1 MHDAVALAAALDA
14 QRPAARGPARGDGA
28 APGTSGRRAVVM
40 TMGALH
46 DGHLS
51 LVQHARGLAEHVVVT
66 VFVNPLQFGAGEDL
80 DRYPRDLPGDLAALA
95 PLLADDDV
103 VYAPS
108 ARDMYPDGPPRV
120 RVAAGP
126 VGDVLEGAVRPG
138 HFDGMLTV
146 VLKLL
151 HRTAPDVAVFGAKDA
166 QQVAL
171 VRAMV
176 HDLDSPVE
184 VVEVPTVRESDGLA
198 RSSRNAYLSPVDRQ
212 RAAGLWRALVAGREA
227 ASAGARASQVVAAAR
242 HVLDAAVDAVDYV
255 ALVDDAFAPVPD
267 DAWGPARLV
276 LAGRFGTTRLIDNA
290 ELVLGVRGS
299 RDTP

>member
-1 MHDAVALAAALDA
+1 
-14 QRPAARGPARGDGA
+14 
-28 APGTSGRRAVVM
+28 M

-51 LVQHARGLAEHVVVT
+51 LVRHARTVAPHVVVT

-103 VYAPS
+103 VLAPS
-108 ARDMYPDGPPRV
+108 AREMYPDGPPRV
-120 RVAAGP
+120 RLSAGP
-126 VGDVLEGAVRPG
+126 VGDVLEGEVRPG

-151 HRTAPDVAVFGAKDA
+151 HRTAPHVAVFGAKDA

-176 HDLDSPVE
+176 RDLDVPVA
-184 VVEVPTVRESDGLA
+184 VVEAPTVREPDGLA
-198 RSSRNAYLSPVDRQ
+198 RSSRNAYLSPADRQ
-212 RAAGLWRALVAGREA
+212 RATGLWRALVAGR
-227 ASAGARASQVVAAAR
+227 AAAADETR
-242 HVLDAAVDAVDYV
+242 PCTTNGSATQSAMVISGLKLVAGSWNTNPIRGRIGRSSRSRTPFISTPSTSSDPPVTLVSPATARPIVVL
-255 ALVDDAFAPVPD
+255 PEPD
-267 DAWGPARLV
+267 SPTRPSTSPGRITKSTPSTAR
-276 LAGRFGTTRLIDNA
+276 NP
-290 ELVLGVRGS
+290 GVRS
-299 RDTP
+299 RPG